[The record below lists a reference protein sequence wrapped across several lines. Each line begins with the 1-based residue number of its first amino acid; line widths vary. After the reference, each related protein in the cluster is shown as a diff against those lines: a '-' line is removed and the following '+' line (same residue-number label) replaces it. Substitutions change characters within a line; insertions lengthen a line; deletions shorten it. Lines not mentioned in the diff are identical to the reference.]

1 MIRTTQKIKMIK
13 TADITPNPYQTRRSF
28 DRKKLEELSLSIKE
42 NGILSPIIVRGAF
55 GGFELICGQRR
66 LRAAIMAGLKEIPAI
81 VVKAGDA
88 QCAQLTLIEN
98 LQRDNLT
105 FCEEAEGYYNLMA
118 YHHIKREK
126 LLSILS
132 FEWLRIN
139 DKVRLLGLS
148 EKVRYKIE
156 ENGYSEKFAKELLKL
171 RDEEKQLEI
180 IERAAKEDWSFTSF
194 SKAIKEEVK
203 EMAQKRIW
211 QSKTFKEKSSKEKMP
226 VYINTVK
233 KTVELLKKNGATVEL
248 LQQENEEYS
257 EFSVKIYKK

>member
-13 TADITPNPYQTRRSF
+13 TAEISPNPYQARRSF

-42 NGILSPIIVRGAF
+42 NGMLTPVIVRGTF
-55 GGFELICGQRR
+55 SGFEIICGQRR
-66 LRAAIMAGLKEIPAI
+66 LRAAIMAGIKEIPAI
-81 VVKAGDA
+81 IIKAGDA

-98 LQRDNLT
+98 LQRENLS
-105 FCEEAEGYYNLMA
+105 FYEEAEGLYNLMA
-118 YHHIKREK
+118 YHQMKREK

-132 FEWLRIN
+132 LDWTRVN
-139 DKVRLLGLS
+139 DRVRLLGLS

-156 ENGYSEKFAKELLKL
+156 EKGYSEKFAKELLKL
-171 RDEEKQLEI
+171 RDEEKQLEL
-180 IERAAKEDWSFTSF
+180 IERTKKDDWSFTSF
-194 SKAIKEEVK
+194 SKAIKEEIK

-211 QSKTFKEKSSKEKMP
+211 ESKSFKEKSTAEKMP

-233 KTVELLKKNGATVEL
+233 KTIELLKRNGAKVEL
-248 LQQENEEYS
+248 SQQENVDYS

>member
-13 TADITPNPYQTRRSF
+13 TADISPNPYQTRRNF

-42 NGILSPIIVRGAF
+42 NGVLSPVIVRGAF

-66 LRAAIMAGLKEIPAI
+66 LRAAIMAGLREIPAI
-81 VVKAGDA
+81 IVKAGDA

-98 LQRDNLT
+98 LQRENLT

-126 LLSILS
+126 LPLILALNWLKINDRVRILS
-132 FEWLRIN
+132 
-139 DKVRLLGLS
+139 LS

-156 ENGYSEKFAKELLKL
+156 EKGYSEKFAKELLKL
-171 RDEEKQLEI
+171 RDEDKQLEI
-180 IERAAKEDWSFTSF
+180 IEKAQKEDWSFSTF

-203 EMAQKRIW
+203 EMAQRRIW
-211 QSKTFKEKSSKEKMP
+211 ESKVFREKSSKEKMP

-233 KTVELLKKNGATVEL
+233 KTVELLKKNGASVDFSH
-248 LQQENEEYS
+248 QESEEYS

>member
-13 TADITPNPYQTRRSF
+13 TADISPNPYQIRRNF

-42 NGILSPIIVRGAF
+42 NGMLSPVIVRGAF
-55 GGFELICGQRR
+55 GGFELVCGQRR
-66 LRAAIMAGLKEIPAI
+66 LRAAIMAGIKEVPAI
-81 VVKAGDA
+81 IVKAGDA

-98 LQRDNLT
+98 LQRENLS

-118 YHHIKREK
+118 YHRIKREK
-126 LLSILS
+126 LLGVLCL
-132 FEWLRIN
+132 EWLRIN

-156 ENGYSEKFAKELLKL
+156 EKGYNEKFAKELLKL

-180 IERAAKEDWSFTSF
+180 IEKAEKEDWSFTSF

-211 QSKTFKEKSSKEKMP
+211 ESKSFKDKSTKEKMP
-226 VYINTVK
+226 VYINTIK
-233 KTVELLKKNGATVEL
+233 KTVELLKRNGARVEL
-248 LQQENEEYS
+248 FQQENEEYG
-257 EFSVKIYKK
+257 EFSLKIYKR